1 MSHTDD
7 ILTRSRKAAG
17 VSLFGGIVMATSGL
31 FQLLEGISA
40 VRNDSVLVVA
50 QKYAFEFNTTVWGWI
65 HIVIGASALVV
76 GIAIVAS
83 QSWAYFLGIFLA
95 VLSLVMQ
102 FMFLV
107 YNPVGALVII
117 AIDFAV
123 IWALC
128 TRLRE
133 DWTIP

>member
-1 MSHTDD
+1 MSHTDA
-7 ILTRSRKAAG
+7 LGRNKRVAG

-40 VRNDSVLVVA
+40 VRKDSVLVIV
-50 QKYAFEFNTTVWGWI
+50 QKYAYEFNPTVWGWI
-65 HIVIGASALVV
+65 HIIVGVSALAV

-83 QSWAYFLGIFLA
+83 QSWAFFVGIFLA
-95 VLSLVMQ
+95 VLSLIMQ

-107 YNPVGALVII
+107 YNPVGALIII

-128 TRLRE
+128 ARLRE
-133 DWTIP
+133 EWTLP

>member
-1 MSHTDD
+1 MGRTEDTF
-7 ILTRSRKAAG
+7 TRNKRAAG

-40 VRNDSVLVVA
+40 VRNDSVLVVSK
-50 QKYAFEFNTTVWGWI
+50 KYAFEFDTTVWGWI
-65 HIVIGASALVV
+65 HLVIGVCALAV

-83 QSWAYFLGIFLA
+83 QVWAFYLGIFLA
-95 VLSLVMQ
+95 VLSLIMQ
-102 FMFLV
+102 FMYLV
-107 YNPVGALVII
+107 YNPVGALIII

-128 TRLRE
+128 TRVRE
-133 DWTIP
+133 DWVIP